1 MMGKKT
7 PRETREQIEALSREG
22 KTQREI
28 AQLAHVCTETVR
40 TVERKSLG
48 LRQPAKRTRG
58 RLSAREKT
66 RIAKLYETEGK
77 TITDVCNRMRISRGS
92 VAALIA
98 RAGLVAGLPKKKIL
112 AMRADGWTQTE
123 IARKLRLNYRRTF
136 RFFRAH
142 GFARPRCR
150 RLTAADIVSIDC
162 AILRRDGSAS
172 AIART
177 FSASYRYVLQR
188 AHKLLECEK
197 FLSTCK
203 HPLES
208 YYPSLRPLPAIKRG
222 EMSAQRFVENF
233 FPFQV
238 RSGGVI
244 GDGEIDVAART
255 LLEAH
260 KLFFGAPQNEGQYLS
275 ALRHHVAAHLG
286 LAPTENGWLH

>member
-1 MMGKKT
+1 MGLVPGLPERK
-7 PRETREQIEALSREG
+7 ILSLRKRG
-22 KTQREI
+22 LTQRQI
-28 AQLAHVCTETVR
+28 C
-40 TVERKSLG
+40 
-48 LRQPAKRTRG
+48 
-58 RLSAREKT
+58 AR
-66 RIAKLYETEGK
+66 
-77 TITDVCNRMRISRGS
+77 
-92 VAALIA
+92 
-98 RAGLVAGLPKKKIL
+98 
-112 AMRADGWTQTE
+112 
-123 IARKLRLNYRRTF
+123 LRLNYRRVY

-150 RLTAADIVSIDC
+150 RLTAADIVAIDS

-208 YYPSLRPLPAIKRG
+208 YFPSLRPLPAIKRG

-238 RSGGVI
+238 RSGVVI
-244 GDGEIDVAART
+244 TDTDVATAAKI
-255 LLEAH
+255 LLEGRR
-260 KLFFGAPQNEGQYLS
+260 LFFGAPQNEGQYLS
-275 ALRHHVAAHLG
+275 ELENFVAAHLG
-286 LAPTENGWLH
+286 VAPTTESKWVH